1 MQTIARANRV
11 YPGKSS
17 GIVIGYLDVFKSLK
31 RALLD
36 YASDDNEDIP
46 VKEVDKLYAQLL
58 ETIEETKQFCLHH
71 NVDLNRLIDEDDVFI
86 NLSLFGEFADILVSK
101 DEVRNEFRVYANT
114 VSNLYEALRPDIF
127 KMDFEPV
134 YKEAILYLK
143 GIIDGKI
150 RPEKLESAKEKINQL
165 LDVSVIAEESG
176 HYDANSGTA
185 LTICTSTPVDLSKL
199 DLDELK
205 NHFRKAKYKNL
216 EISNLREHI
225 EKKLAQMMRE
235 NVTRDKFSERFR
247 HIIEEYNAGGSQ
259 NDQFYLKLL
268 KYMEEL
274 KEEEARH
281 IKEELTESEL
291 EIYDLL
297 QKDKLTKEELK
308 TVKLAARELYKTLTE
323 KKKDLFVV
331 GWEKDDQPKQKV
343 RNEIMTVLNSYLPE
357 SYDREVFS
365 NKINVIFTHI
375 VDQAMMGFN
384 WVA

>member
-1 MQTIARANRV
+1 M
-11 YPGKSS
+11 
-17 GIVIGYLDVFKSLK
+17 DVFKSLK

-36 YASDDNEDIP
+36 YASDDSEDIP

-58 ETIEETKQFCLHH
+58 ETIEETKHFCLHH
-71 NVDLNRLIDEDDVFI
+71 NVDLSRLIDEDDVFI

-127 KMDFEPV
+127 KMAFEPV

-185 LTICTSTPVDLSKL
+185 LTISTSTPVDLSKL

-297 QKDKLTKEELK
+297 Q
-308 TVKLAARELYKTLTE
+308 
-323 KKKDLFVV
+323 
-331 GWEKDDQPKQKV
+331 
-343 RNEIMTVLNSYLPE
+343 
-357 SYDREVFS
+357 
-365 NKINVIFTHI
+365 
-375 VDQAMMGFN
+375 
-384 WVA
+384 